1 MIFGRQEDT
10 TQTANTSVSPHT
22 DASVTTAAPGQPAND
37 GPVDLATIP
46 GLNLSDTGSDTAA
59 SSYLD
64 QLTAAS
70 HETTAAAPAPPP
82 TVITPTPPT
91 PQPDIVANPI
101 IEHASAST
109 STSAAT
115 SAPMDLPQPASLSST
130 SPATTTYTPP
140 SSPINPDDLLALKQ
154 QALNQL
160 TPLVGQLEQTPEER
174 FRTTMM
180 MIQSADNQS
189 LIKDA
194 YEAAQAIS
202 DDKVRAQALLDV
214 INEINYFTQQQPPQ
228 QQDSSK

>member
-1 MIFGRQEDT
+1 MIFGRQDDT
-10 TQTANTSVSPHT
+10 TQVANTSASPHT
-22 DASVTTAAPGQPAND
+22 DTSATTAAAGQSADD
-37 GPVDLATIP
+37 GPVDLATIS
-46 GLNLSDTGSDTAA
+46 GLNLSDNGSDTAA
-59 SSYLD
+59 SSSYLD

-70 HETTAAAPAPPP
+70 HETTTAVPAPPP
-82 TVITPTPPT
+82 TVISPTPPT
-91 PQPDIVANPI
+91 PEPAMVANHIP
-101 IEHASAST
+101 EPASAPPTAT
-109 STSAAT
+109 S
-115 SAPMDLPQPASLSST
+115 SAPMDLPQPASLSSS
-130 SPATTTYTPP
+130 SPASISPTPP
-140 SSPINPDDLLALKQ
+140 TSPINPDDLLALKQ

-214 INEINYFTQQQPPQ
+214 INEINYFTQQQLTQ
-228 QQDSSK
+228 QPQDSNK